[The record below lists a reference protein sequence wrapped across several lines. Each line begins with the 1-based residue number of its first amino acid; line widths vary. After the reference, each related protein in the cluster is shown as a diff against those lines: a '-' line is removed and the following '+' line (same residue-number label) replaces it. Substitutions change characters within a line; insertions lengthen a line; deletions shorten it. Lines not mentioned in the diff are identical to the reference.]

1 MLWQRI
7 VSGLIGAPLF
17 LVLIWLGYW
26 PFALSVVVLSLI
38 AMVEFY
44 APWQNKNI
52 YPVVFLGIPFGLTF
66 PVLVMTGFPQLI
78 MVFMAV
84 LVAAALA
91 WQIFSSRRA
100 RAGIDVG
107 VTVLGSLYTGLL
119 PTFLILTYLLTGGR
133 DIIIASVVSV
143 WACDTAAYFVG
154 SYLGKHKLAPEI
166 SPGKTIEGTIAG
178 FTAAFTSGVVFAA
191 VGWLSWPKGII
202 IGLIIGVL
210 AQLGDLVAS
219 MLKRETGIKDFG
231 RIIPGHGGVLDRFD
245 GLFFV
250 APFIYF
256 LFYIY

>member
-7 VSGLIGAPLF
+7 LSGLIRAPLF

-26 PFALSVVVLSLI
+26 PFAFAVLALSLI
-38 AMVEFY
+38 AMVEYY
-44 APWQNKNI
+44 APWPNKNI
-52 YPVVFLGIPFGLTF
+52 YPVTFLGIPFGLTF
-66 PVLVMTGFPQLI
+66 PVLVMAGYPQFI

-91 WQIFSSRRA
+91 WQIFSSRRT

-107 VTVLGSLYTGLL
+107 VTVLGALYAGLL
-119 PTFLILTYLLTGGR
+119 PTFLIMTYLLPGGR
-133 DIIIASVVSV
+133 NIIIASVISV

-154 SYLGKHKLAPEI
+154 TFLGKHKLAPEI
-166 SPGKTIEGTIAG
+166 SPGKTIEGTVAG
-178 FTAAFTSGVVFAA
+178 FVAAFTSGLIFAA
-191 VGWLSWPKGII
+191 VGWLSWPKGILV
-202 IGLIIGVL
+202 GVIIGVL
-210 AQLGDLVAS
+210 GQLGDLVAS
-219 MLKRETGIKDFG
+219 MMKREVDIKDYG

-256 LFYIY
+256 LFYLY